1 MKKNIIP
8 AFLLIIAV
16 ISSSCE
22 KIEESSPTTLNTSN
36 TANISGRLFANLII
50 GRSSSDLP
58 ELLIIIKRSFFEM
71 LPKSPCR
78 QSFADSEKE
87 GLPTEDIVDAIFDA
101 INPLLPTPQ
110 RIIFDWQFTIALTAL
125 SKFLFK
131 DFLNDFSALI
141 SKSITWLA
149 IIFEFLFLVN
159 ETIYLP

>member
-1 MKKNIIP
+1 
-8 AFLLIIAV
+8 
-16 ISSSCE
+16 
-22 KIEESSPTTLNTSN
+22 
-36 TANISGRLFANLII
+36 
-50 GRSSSDLP
+50 
-58 ELLIIIKRSFFEM
+58 
-71 LPKSPCR
+71 
-78 QSFADSEKE
+78 FADREKE

-131 DFLNDFSALI
+131 DFFNDLSALI